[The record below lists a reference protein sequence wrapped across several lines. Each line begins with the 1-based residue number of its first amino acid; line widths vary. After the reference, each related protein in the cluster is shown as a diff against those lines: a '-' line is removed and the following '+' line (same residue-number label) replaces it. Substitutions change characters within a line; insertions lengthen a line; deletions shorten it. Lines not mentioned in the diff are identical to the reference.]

1 GGGGGGGGG
10 AGGAVRLTSEGD
22 IAPQGRD
29 FAPVGHLSRSMERGF
44 EPLAATRGEDG
55 LFVGPPRAQAT
66 AGNFRWPELVCVTDL
81 ASARHAIEE
90 ILEQG
95 EGPRGEWREAHFG
108 QFVNILDEYQQL
120 SAANPDFNPVRP
132 VLAANV
138 RQHERKAE
146 HPVISDPL
154 TARVTDLFNVGYEI
168 LLQIFERFFAHTEE
182 SDGQLQV
189 LAEATIALMVRV
201 IKPLG
206 D

>member
-1 GGGGGGGGG
+1 GAGG
-10 AGGAVRLTSEGD
+10 AGG
-22 IAPQGRD
+22 
-29 FAPVGHLSRSMERGF
+29 RG
-44 EPLAATRGEDG
+44 GG
-55 LFVGPPRAQAT
+55 GPA

-81 ASARHAIEE
+81 ASAKRAIEE

-95 EGPRGEWREAHFG
+95 EGPRGEWRDAHCG

-154 TARVTDLFNVGYEI
+154 TARVSYKYNVAYEI

-182 SDGQLQV
+182 SD
-189 LAEATIALMVRV
+189 
-201 IKPLG
+201 
-206 D
+206 